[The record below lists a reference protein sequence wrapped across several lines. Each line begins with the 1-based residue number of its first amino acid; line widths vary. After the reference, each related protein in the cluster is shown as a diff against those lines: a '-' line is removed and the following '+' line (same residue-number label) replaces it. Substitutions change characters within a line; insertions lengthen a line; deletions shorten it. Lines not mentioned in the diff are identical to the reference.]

1 MRHHQHRHHQHRRD
15 ERGSVAVFVAVMIA
29 VVVAAAAFVTDLGLQ
44 RVLRSDLQA
53 VADVVALDLA
63 RNLDGRTAAQLG
75 AVMDAARDQSV
86 ARNDDAVGDGTRVT
100 WEVGEVTLQGQFRAF
115 TAADAATSPTAV
127 RVTARSQVRY
137 PITGGDGPATRA
149 AVAGATSSACYRLGS
164 YAAMVRSGNSLLLNP
179 VLRRIGQSNATLS
192 AADYT
197 GLAGVAVSLDKL
209 AANLG
214 LGSVNELATATVKA
228 RDYYL
233 ALVNAL
239 PAGTS
244 GTQVTILNQLRSW
257 TLTQSIDL
265 QVGRIIG
272 VSSGSGSVVGAT
284 YDLLDLVAGSM
295 YLVNGENLMNVYIGS
310 LAPGVTNTGLAIRL
324 IQGARQY
331 CGRPGEAHTT
341 ARATD
346 TQQLGVHV
354 DTSLNPVVTSI
365 VVPGIPGILAAP
377 ASLTV
382 NQPNYV
388 SLDVG
393 VAPTVST
400 LTELR
405 CGSPQ
410 KATFTVENGLV
421 KVTLRTNV
429 RTVLQTQLKLLAL
442 PSLSETRVEVNAT
455 IDITATI
462 GSSRRSSFTVE
473 VPPQSFDTPYTTS
486 TGGVTIDSA
495 TVVGTA
501 SVTAHKYVAG
511 LNVGGVALTTSEK
524 NALAQSAVDGS
535 ARAYFDASRPTS
547 ILSGIVTPILGL
559 AGAEIAG
566 SRLSLNSA
574 PALQCGTPRLQG

>member
-1 MRHHQHRHHQHRRD
+1 MRHHPRD
-15 ERGSVAVFVAVMIA
+15 ERGSVAVVVAVMIA
-29 VVVAAAAFVTDLGLQ
+29 VVLAAAAFVTDLGLQ
-44 RVLRSDLQA
+44 RVLRADLQA

-63 RNLDGRTAAQLG
+63 RNLDGRPASQLG

-86 ARNDDAVGDGTRVT
+86 ARNPDAVGDGAPQVT

-115 TAADAATSPTAV
+115 TSADAATAPTAV
-127 RVTARSQVRY
+127 RATARSRVRY
-137 PITGGDGPATRA
+137 PITGGDGPATRS
-149 AVAGATSSACYRLGS
+149 AVAGATSSACYRVGS
-164 YAAMVRSGNSLLLNP
+164 YAALVRSGSSLLLNP
-179 VLRRIGQSNATLS
+179 VLRRIGQSNATLA

-233 ALVNAL
+233 AVANAL
-239 PAGTS
+239 PASAS

-257 TLTQSIDL
+257 TLTQNIDL
-265 QVGRIIG
+265 QLGRILG
-272 VSSGSGSVVGAT
+272 VASGSGAVVGAT

-331 CGRPGEAHTT
+331 CGRPGTPQTT

-365 VVPGIPGILAAP
+365 VVPGIPGILGAP

-410 KATFTVENGLV
+410 KAVFTVQNGLV
-421 KVTLRTNV
+421 KVTLRTNI

-442 PSLSETRVEVNAT
+442 PALSETRVEVNAT
-455 IDITATI
+455 VDITATI
-462 GSSRRSSFTVE
+462 GSSGRSGFTVE
-473 VPPQSFDTPYTTS
+473 VPPQSFDTAYPTS

-501 SVTAHKYVAG
+501 SITAHKYVGG
-511 LNVGGVALTTSEK
+511 LNVGGVTLTTGEK
-524 NALAQSAVDGS
+524 TALAQSAVDGS

-547 ILSGIVTPILGL
+547 ILSGIVTPILAL

-566 SRLSLNSA
+566 SRLSLNST

>member
-1 MRHHQHRHHQHRRD
+1 MRHHPRD
-15 ERGSVAVFVAVMIA
+15 ERGSVAVVVAVAVMIA
-29 VVVAAAAFVTDLGLQ
+29 VVLAAAAFVTDLGLQ
-44 RVLRSDLQA
+44 RVLRADLQA

-63 RNLDGRTAAQLG
+63 RNLDGRPASQLG

-86 ARNDDAVGDGTRVT
+86 ARNPDAVGDGAPQVT

-115 TAADAATSPTAV
+115 ASADAATAPTAV
-127 RVTARSQVRY
+127 RATARSRVRY
-137 PITGGDGPATRA
+137 PVTGGDGPATRS
-149 AVAGATSSACYRLGS
+149 AVAGATSSACYRVGS
-164 YAAMVRSGNSLLLNP
+164 YAALVRSGSSLLLNP

-197 GLAGVAVSLDKL
+197 GLAGVAVSLDEL

-233 ALVNAL
+233 ALANAL
-239 PAGTS
+239 PAGAS

-257 TLTQSIDL
+257 TLTQNIDL
-265 QVGRIIG
+265 QLGRIVG
-272 VSSGSGSVVGAT
+272 VTSGSGAVVGAT

-331 CGRPGEAHTT
+331 CGRPGTPQTT

-365 VVPGIPGILAAP
+365 VVPGIPGILGAP

-410 KATFTVENGLV
+410 KAVFTVQNGLV
-421 KVTLRTNV
+421 KVTLRTNI

-442 PSLSETRVEVNAT
+442 PALSETRVEVNAT
-455 IDITATI
+455 VEITATI
-462 GSSRRSSFTVE
+462 GSSGRSGFTVE
-473 VPPQSFDTPYTTS
+473 VPPQSFDTAYPTS

-501 SVTAHKYVAG
+501 SITAHKYVGG
-511 LNVGGVALTTSEK
+511 LNVGGVTLTTGEK
-524 NALAQSAVDGS
+524 TALAQSAVDGS

-547 ILSGIVTPILGL
+547 ILSGIVTPILAL

-566 SRLSLNSA
+566 SRLSLNST